1 MRYSKLNMDWIKIV
15 GYLAAAATTISFLP
29 QAFHTVKTKDT
40 KGISLGMYLVFTFG
54 VVMWLLYGI
63 FTKDFPIISANT
75 ITLVLTII
83 ILVHK
88 LKYK

>member
-1 MRYSKLNMDWIKIV
+1 MDWVKIV
-15 GYLAAAATTISFLP
+15 GYLAAAATTIAFLP
-29 QAFHTVKTKDT
+29 QAFHTIKTKDT

-63 FTKDFPIISANT
+63 FLKDIPIIAANT
-75 ITLVLTII
+75 ITLVLTAI
-83 ILVHK
+83 ILVYK

>member
-1 MRYSKLNMDWIKIV
+1 MDWVKIV
-15 GYLAAAATTISFLP
+15 GYLAAAATTIAFLP
-29 QAFHTVKTKDT
+29 QAFHTIKTKDT

-63 FTKDFPIISANT
+63 FMRDVPIISANT
-75 ITLVLTII
+75 VTLVLSVI
-83 ILVHK
+83 ILVYK

>member
-1 MRYSKLNMDWIKIV
+1 MDWVKIV
-15 GYLAAAATTISFLP
+15 GYLAAAATTIAFLP
-29 QAFHTVKTKDT
+29 QAFHTIKTKDT

-63 FTKDFPIISANT
+63 FLKDVPIIAANT
-75 ITLVLTII
+75 ITFVLTVI
-83 ILVHK
+83 ILVYK

>member
-1 MRYSKLNMDWIKIV
+1 MDWVKIV
-15 GYLAAAATTISFLP
+15 GYLAAAATTIAFLP
-29 QAFHTVKTKDT
+29 QAFHTIKTKDT

-63 FTKDFPIISANT
+63 FLKDVPIIAANT
-75 ITLVLTII
+75 ITLVLTAI
-83 ILVHK
+83 ILVYK

>member
-1 MRYSKLNMDWIKIV
+1 
-15 GYLAAAATTISFLP
+15 LP
-29 QAFHTVKTKDT
+29 QAFHTIKTKDT

-63 FTKDFPIISANT
+63 FLKDVPIIAANT
-75 ITLVLTII
+75 ITFVLTVI
-83 ILVHK
+83 ILVYK

>member
-1 MRYSKLNMDWIKIV
+1 MDWVKVV
-15 GYLAAAATTISFLP
+15 GYLAAMATTIAFLP
-29 QAFHTVKTKDT
+29 QAFHTIKTKDT

-63 FTKDFPIISANT
+63 FTNDVSIISANA
-75 ITLVLTII
+75 ITLILTII
-83 ILVHK
+83 ILVYK

>member
-1 MRYSKLNMDWIKIV
+1 MDWVKIV
-15 GYLAAAATTISFLP
+15 GYLAAAATTIAFLP
-29 QAFHTVKTKDT
+29 QAFHTIKTKDT

-63 FTKDFPIISANT
+63 FLKDIPIIAANT
-75 ITLVLTII
+75 ITFVLTVI
-83 ILVHK
+83 ILVYK

>member
-1 MRYSKLNMDWIKIV
+1 MDWVKIV
-15 GYLAAAATTISFLP
+15 GYLAAAATTIAFLP
-29 QAFHTVKTKDT
+29 QAFHTIKTKDT

-54 VVMWLLYGI
+54 VIMWLLYGI
-63 FTKDFPIISANT
+63 FLKDVPIISANT

-83 ILVHK
+83 ILVYK